1 MCFRTG
7 PVRQEGAHNSRKVAA
22 PAHSL
27 PVALLFR
34 SPCGSFTFPA
44 HRFVRRPPAE
54 AQHWPRG
61 GSEPVAAD
69 TRKQGDMLLP

>member
-7 PVRQEGAHNSRKVAA
+7 PVRQEGAHNSRRVAA

-34 SPCGSFTFPA
+34 SPSGSFTL
-44 HRFVRRPPAE
+44 RFVHLPGAPVRPVGMTLPELRDTAPVTGPTPA
-54 AQHWPRG
+54 R
-61 GSEPVAAD
+61 
-69 TRKQGDMLLP
+69 T